1 MSVGYSSKIL
11 IFFLFFNILRKIV
24 SGRINRAGGRE
35 FRLCACAPNHTG
47 PIHARRNT
55 LIDIGVLVKVD
66 RLATDSCC
74 TPDACAFLTSV
85 SELWSADI
93 LYEPR
98 PRLSIRSRP
107 RGPCFFSNVSRNLAP
122 SLGLN
127 AMKRMTGC
135 SAGSPY
141 ARAIRKPNGVSPSL
155 GAASAPPNSRT
166 CPAPVNTAIATVN
179 VCESKR
185 PCDY

>member
-1 MSVGYSSKIL
+1 ML
-11 IFFLFFNILRKIV
+11 
-24 SGRINRAGGRE
+24 
-35 FRLCACAPNHTG
+35 
-47 PIHARRNT
+47 
-55 LIDIGVLVKVD
+55 VLVFGVNCNKF
-66 RLATDSCC
+66 RTKKKKKIKTHTHYAGSS
-74 TPDACAFLTSV
+74 LTSI
-85 SELWSADI
+85 SLFWSVDI

-141 ARAIRKPNGVSPSL
+141 ARAMRNPKGVSPSV
-155 GAASAPPNSRT
+155 GAASAPPSVRT
-166 CPAPVNTAIATVN
+166 RPAPVNTTIAAAN
-179 VCESKR
+179 VCASHQEFIDRLFQKNNINTFLWKN
-185 PCDY
+185 